1 MGRVRAA
8 GQPILRRRADPRRV
22 PVRAFMGNPGKRRKA
37 VRPALKG
44 AAPRSRQDKHLTDTP
59 LHFSIRKKEVNAMAC
74 DEALYRQYLS
84 GDDAGLEALIKK
96 YGDPLTLYID
106 GYLHDVHEA
115 EELMLN
121 VFAYLF
127 TKKPRIRD
135 GGFKAYLYKAARHM
149 ALRHK
154 SKRKPLFSLDALTG
168 EPDGQL
174 LAEEVIRTEERN
186 RVLHFCMSE
195 MNPDYREVLYLT
207 YFEDMSYAQ
216 AAEVTGKTVKQI
228 TNMVYR
234 GKESLRRLLERE
246 GITNAES

>member
-1 MGRVRAA
+1 MTSFG
-8 GQPILRRRADPRRV
+8 GLLQKLSPIRGFLLNIFPDV
-22 PVRAFMGNPGKRRKA
+22 LCFFGSSYIMVHIEYD
-37 VRPALKG
+37 L
-44 AAPRSRQDKHLTDTP
+44 RQDKHLTDTP
-59 LHFSIRKKEVNAMAC
+59 LHFSIRKKEVNAMTC
-74 DEALYRQYLS
+74 DEALYRQYLN
-84 GDDAGLEALIKK
+84 GDDAGLEALMKK

-115 EELMLN
+115 EELMLD

-154 SKRKPLFSLDALTG
+154 SKRKPLFSLDALAD
-168 EPDGQL
+168 EPDGRL

-186 RVLHFCMSE
+186 RVLHFCMDE

>member
-1 MGRVRAA
+1 
-8 GQPILRRRADPRRV
+8 
-22 PVRAFMGNPGKRRKA
+22 
-37 VRPALKG
+37 
-44 AAPRSRQDKHLTDTP
+44 
-59 LHFSIRKKEVNAMAC
+59 MAC
-74 DEALYRQYLS
+74 DETLYRQYLS
-84 GDDAGLEALIKK
+84 GDDAGLEALMKK

-106 GYLHDVHEA
+106 GYLHDVHES
-115 EELMLN
+115 EELMLD
-121 VFAYLF
+121 VF
-127 TKKPRIRD
+127 
-135 GGFKAYLYKAARHM
+135 AYLYKAARHM

-154 SKRKPLFSLDALTG
+154 SRRKPLFSLDALTD
-168 EPDGQL
+168 EPEGRL
-174 LAEEVIRTEERN
+174 LAEEVIQTEERN
-186 RVLHFCMSE
+186 RVLHFCMGE